1 MTATYYSYDFA
12 DQVQPVE
19 LDSYYWLNG
28 QRLSRAFCR
37 ALRASLADLLDIVM
51 AVYAADRRSPRSFKG
66 AAAGHRRISVRIGVR
81 NPGLWSAGGMAE
93 RLHDLLY
100 WLSEDEWSL
109 HFVQRLAAPSA
120 AESENFLFQMPPRDP
135 VTVSLFSGGLDSL
148 AGLAAHAPEGSGGSR
163 VLVSG
168 YTNNRLRHQQ
178 RAQVDLVRAAWGHS
192 EAFEH
197 TPEVHHVAVPFG
209 IRKPIGHQEE
219 KSQRTR
225 SLVFLTLGVVTA
237 LQGGADT
244 LWVYENGVGA
254 LNLPMNETQLGM
266 DNSRGV
272 HPRSLVL
279 AEDLVSMALEQSVR
293 IRNPFLFST
302 KAQMCKALTDSGFAD
317 AVSYTVSCDGFPQ
330 RMHNQPSQCGRC
342 TSCILR
348 RQSLQASGLAQH
360 DQGYRYDVLRP
371 QTIRDECHLYDFE
384 AMRGQVHKIG
394 RCLATDDPWRS
405 LCASF
410 PELARTHAELVVRGG
425 LGDRTSIGDG
435 MVDLY
440 RSYAWEWG
448 WSIDALIQAA

>member
-37 ALRASLADLLDIVM
+37 ALHASLADLLDIVM

-81 NPGLWSAGGMAE
+81 NPGLWSDGGMAE

-148 AGLAAHAPEGSGGSR
+148 AGLAVHALEGSGGSR

-178 RAQVDLVRAAWGHS
+178 RSQVDLVRAAWGHS

-197 TPEVHHVAVPFG
+197 TAEVHHVAVPFG

-237 LQGGADT
+237 LQGGTDT

-272 HPRSLVL
+272 HPRTLVL

-317 AVSYTVSCDGFPQ
+317 AVRYTVSCDGFPQ

-394 RCLATDDPWRS
+394 RCLDTDDPWRS

-410 PELARTHAELVVRGG
+410 PELARTHAELVVRRG

-440 RSYAWEWG
+440 RNYAWEWG

>member
-1 MTATYYSYDFA
+1 MTATHYSYDFA

-37 ALRASLADLLDIVM
+37 ALRASLADLLDVVM
-51 AVYAADRRSPRSFKG
+51 AVYAADRRSTRNFKG

-81 NPGLWSAGGMAE
+81 NPELWSAAEMVE
-93 RLHDLLY
+93 RLQDLLY

-109 HFVQRLAAPSA
+109 HFVQRLAAPSP
-120 AESENFLFQMPPRDP
+120 AESENFLFQMAPRDP

-148 AGLAAHAPEGSGGSR
+148 AGLASHAPEGSGGSR

-178 RAQVDLVRAAWGHS
+178 RSQVDLVRAAWGHAES
-192 EAFEH
+192 FEH

-209 IRKPIGHQEE
+209 IRKPVGHQEE

-254 LNLPMNETQLGM
+254 LNLPMNETQLGV

-279 AEDLVSMALEQSVR
+279 AEDLISMALEQPVR

-302 KAQMCKALTDSGFAD
+302 KAQMCKALTDCGFAD
-317 AVSYTVSCDGFPQ
+317 AISYTVSCDGFPQ

-348 RQSLQASGLAQH
+348 RQSLQASGLARH
-360 DQGYRYDVLRP
+360 DHGYRYDVLRP
-371 QTIRDECHLYDFE
+371 QTIRDERHLYDFE

-394 RCLATDDPWRS
+394 RCLATEDPWRS

-410 PELARTHAELVVRGG
+410 PELARTHAELVVREGF
-425 LGDRTSIGDG
+425 GDRECFGDR

>member
-1 MTATYYSYDFA
+1 M
-12 DQVQPVE
+12 E

-37 ALRASLADLLDIVM
+37 ALRAGLADLLDVVM
-51 AVYAADRRSPRSFKG
+51 AVYAADRRSQRSFKG
-66 AAAGHRRISVRIGVR
+66 TAAGHRRISIRVGVR
-81 NPGLWSAGGMAE
+81 NPGLWSAAEMVE
-93 RLHDLLY
+93 RLQDLLY
-100 WLSEDEWSL
+100 WLSEDEWSF
-109 HFVQRLAAPSA
+109 HFVQRQAAPST

-163 VLVSG
+163 VLASG

-178 RAQVDLVRAAWGHS
+178 RAQVDLVRAAWGHP
-192 EAFEH
+192 EGFEH
-197 TPEVHHVAVPFG
+197 TAEVHHVAVPFG

-219 KSQRTR
+219 RSQRTR

-254 LNLPMNETQLGM
+254 LNLPMNETQLGT

-272 HPRSLVL
+272 HPRTLVL
-279 AEDLVSMALEQSVR
+279 AEDLISMALEQSVR

-371 QTIRDECHLYDFE
+371 QAIRDECHLYDFE

-410 PELARTHAELVVRGG
+410 PELARTHAELVARRG
-425 LGDRTSIGDG
+425 LGDRKSIGDG

-440 RSYAWEWG
+440 RNYAWEWG

>member
-1 MTATYYSYDFA
+1 MTATHYSYNFA

-19 LDSYYWLNG
+19 LDNYYWLNG

-37 ALRASLADLLDIVM
+37 ALRASLADLLDVVM
-51 AVYAADRRSPRSFKG
+51 AVYAADRRSPRNFKG

-81 NPGLWSAGGMAE
+81 NPGLWSAAEMVE
-93 RLHDLLY
+93 RLQDLLY

-120 AESENFLFQMPPRDP
+120 AESENFLFPMAPRDP

-148 AGLAAHAPEGSGGSR
+148 AGLASHAEGSGGSR

-178 RAQVDLVRAAWGHS
+178 RSQVDLVRAAWGHA

-209 IRKPIGHQEE
+209 ILKPIGHREE

-237 LQGGADT
+237 LQGGTDT

-266 DNSRGV
+266 DNSKGV

-279 AEDLVSMALEQSVR
+279 AEDLISMALEQSVR

-302 KAQMCKALTDSGFAD
+302 KAQMCKALTNSGFAD

-348 RQSLQASGLAQH
+348 RQSLQASGLARH

-384 AMRGQVHKIG
+384 AMRGQVYKIG
-394 RCLATDDPWRS
+394 RCLATEDPWRS

-410 PELARTHAELVVRGG
+410 PELARTHAELVVREG
-425 LGDRTSIGDG
+425 LGDRTYIGDR

>member
-37 ALRASLADLLDIVM
+37 ALHAKLADLLDIVM

-81 NPGLWSAGGMAE
+81 NPGLWSAAGMAE

-100 WLSEDEWSL
+100 WLSEDEWSP

-120 AESENFLFQMPPRDP
+120 AESENFLFQMPPRGP

-148 AGLAAHAPEGSGGSR
+148 AGLAAHAPEGFGGSR

-178 RAQVDLVRAAWGHS
+178 RSQVDLVRAAWGHS

-197 TPEVHHVAVPFG
+197 TAEVHHVAVPFG

-272 HPRSLVL
+272 HPRTLVL

-317 AVSYTVSCDGFPQ
+317 AVSFTVSCDGFPQ

-371 QTIRDECHLYDFE
+371 QTIRGKCHLYDFE

-410 PELARTHAELVVRGG
+410 PELARTHAELVARGG

-440 RSYAWEWG
+440 RNYAWEWG

>member
-1 MTATYYSYDFA
+1 MATNHFYNFA

-37 ALRASLADLLDIVM
+37 ALHASLADLLDLVM
-51 AVYAADRRSPRSFKG
+51 AVYAADRRSSRNYSR
-66 AAAGHRRISVRIGVR
+66 AATGHRNISVRIGVR
-81 NPGLWSAGGMAE
+81 NPRLWSRAE
-93 RLHDLLY
+93 VLQKLQELLY
-100 WLSEDEWSL
+100 WLSGDEWAL
-109 HFVQRLAAPSA
+109 HFVQRLAAPSP
-120 AESENFLFQMPPRDP
+120 AEMENFLFQMPPRAP
-135 VTVSLFSGGLDSL
+135 ATVSLFSGGLDSL
-148 AGLAAHAPEGSGGSR
+148 AGLAAHAPEDPGGSR

-168 YTNNRLRHQQ
+168 YTNNRLGHQQ
-178 RAQVDLVRAAWGHS
+178 RSQVDIVRAAWRNA

-197 TPEVHHVAVPFG
+197 ISEIHHVAVPFG
-209 IRKPIGHQEE
+209 IRKPLGHKEE

-254 LNLPMNETQLGM
+254 LNLPMNETQLGV

-272 HPRSLVL
+272 HPRSLML
-279 AEDLVSMALEQSVR
+279 AEDLISMALEQSVR

-302 KAQMCKALTDSGFAD
+302 KARMCKALANSGFTD
-317 AVSYTVSCDGFPQ
+317 AISYSVSCDGFPQ

-348 RQSLQASGLAQH
+348 RQSLQASGLARH
-360 DQGYRYDVLRP
+360 DQGYRYDVFRP
-371 QTIRDECHLYDFE
+371 QTIRDERHLYDFE
-384 AMRGQVHKIG
+384 AMRGQVHKIN
-394 RCLATDDPWRS
+394 RCLATEDSWRS
-405 LCASF
+405 LCISF
-410 PELARTHAELVVRGG
+410 PELVRTHAELVLREG
-425 LGDRTSIGDG
+425 LGDGTHISDR

-440 RSYAWEWG
+440 RNYAWEWG
-448 WSIDALIQAA
+448 WSIDALVQAA